1 MDKNAI
7 EAAVMRRFLQ
17 HLDKRKD
24 VQNLELMTVAGFCRN
39 CLSKWYRAEAE
50 KQGSEISDSE
60 ARAWAYGMPYED
72 WKSQYQSQA
81 SDMEMALF
89 NQQQA
94 LQSDMNQYREKLAQN
109 TVIFSETLALVE
121 KWYELSPTAFKNGL
135 DDQAVSNAQGQNE
148 GSLKV
153 FALGR
158 LNGFTPEQ
166 TLACFGEHYRD
177 VLNTPDGDDHQNIR
191 QFMRH
196 GWQGIA
202 FDSVPL
208 RLKSV
213 EATGHA

>member
-177 VLNTPDGDDHQNIR
+177 VLNMPDGDDHQNIR

-202 FDSVPL
+202 FDSAPL